1 MDTALPLVF
10 PRDGDDLVATDLAEV
25 DAAIELV
32 RRQAARRVRL
42 VALGAPDLTAP
53 LALAHAQAA
62 GIGFRLERHDTTLTL
77 TFEAPEH

>member
-1 MDTALPLVF
+1 MDTAAPLAF
-10 PRDGDDLVATDLAEV
+10 PRHADDLVAHDLAEV

-32 RRQAARRVRL
+32 RRHAARRVRL

-53 LALAHAQAA
+53 VALAHAQAA
-62 GIGFRLERHDTTLTL
+62 GIGFRLERHDTGLTL

>member
-1 MDTALPLVF
+1 MDTAAPLAF
-10 PRDGDDLVATDLAEV
+10 PRHADDLVATDLAEV

-32 RRQAARRVRL
+32 RRRAARRVRL

-53 LALAHAQAA
+53 MALAHAQAA
-62 GIGFRLERHDTTLTL
+62 GIGFRLERHDATLTL